1 MPENAVNVWTA
12 ERLKR
17 RKKSPFSKI
26 SGYEWKVPNLLI
38 HYWPKPIFIVTRYL
52 CNQEC
57 PRTGG
62 LDLVF
67 FTIYSQE
74 STTAFVTC
82 WWTITQL
89 GKVKMSDSS
98 KPQGTT
104 KLYTSYF
111 FNQTK
116 YFRNASLCLQGYD
129 KYHHAAWVKFSGFIV
144 NAEGGGSAWIWSNNI
159 IIIIINFIYIAL
171 ISWAHGALQCK
182 KWENEVIYISQKIS
196 KIYLQ
201 SLYYRS

>member
-1 MPENAVNVWTA
+1 M
-12 ERLKR
+12 
-17 RKKSPFSKI
+17 
-26 SGYEWKVPNLLI
+26 PNLLI
-38 HYWPKPIFIVTRYL
+38 YCWPKPIFIVTRYL
-52 CNQEC
+52 CNQDC

-82 WWTITQL
+82 WWRITQL
-89 GKVKMSDSS
+89 GKVKMNDSS

-116 YFRNASLCLQGYD
+116 YFRNASLCFQGDD
-129 KYHHAAWVKFSGFIV
+129 KYHQAAWVKFSGFIV
-144 NAEGGGSAWIWSNNI
+144 NAEGRERRMNLVCVIKWCTREIREEFHAHFVQILI
-159 IIIIINFIYIAL
+159 I
-171 ISWAHGALQCK
+171 
-182 KWENEVIYISQKIS
+182 
-196 KIYLQ
+196 
-201 SLYYRS
+201 SLA

>member
-1 MPENAVNVWTA
+1 MDGRKA
-12 ERLKR
+12 KKK
-17 RKKSPFSKI
+17 KKSPFSKI
-26 SGYEWKVPNLLI
+26 SGYEWKVPNFLI
-38 HYWPKPIFIVTRYL
+38 YCWPKPIFIVTRYL

-82 WWTITQL
+82 WWRIIQL

-116 YFRNASLCLQGYD
+116 YFRNASLCLQGYV
-129 KYHHAAWVKFSGFIV
+129 KYHHAACVKFSGFIV

-159 IIIIINFIYIAL
+159 IIIIIINFIYIVL
-171 ISWAHGALQCK
+171 ISWAHGASQCK
-182 KWENEVIYISQKIS
+182 KGENEVIYRSQKIL
-196 KIYLQ
+196 KIYLLTIIILQ
-201 SLYYRS
+201 VLKS